1 MHFQILMDNFL
12 LHYLNHFD
20 KHCFNVKLHDQE
32 YTIGQGEPEFT
43 VIVHKDIPKKELLES
58 TELALGE
65 AYMRGD
71 IEIQGDLFHM
81 LCTFLE
87 QADRFSLDRKGLRS
101 ILYMS
106 EKKKDQAKEVSSHY
120 DLGNE
125 FYKLWLDPTMSYSCA
140 YFKHEDDTLE
150 QAQRNKVDY
159 ILEKLYLKEGMTLLD
174 IGCGWGF
181 LLIEAAKKYGVK
193 GYGCTLSKEQW
204 KKDRSASR
212 RKGSRARCRLSSST
226 TATSRTRGCSLTA
239 SSVSA

>member
-1 MHFQILMDNFL
+1 MHFQKLMDNFL

-20 KHCFNVKLHDQE
+20 KHCFNVKLHNE
-32 YTIGQGEPEFT
+32 VYTIGQGEPEFT
-43 VIVHKDIPKKELLES
+43 VVVHKDVPKKALLES
-58 TELALGE
+58 TQLALGE

-71 IEIQGDLFHM
+71 IEIEGDLFHM

-87 QADRFSLDRKGLRS
+87 QADRFSLDRKGLRN

-140 YFKHEDDTLE
+140 YFKHKDDTLE

-159 ILEKLYLKEGMTLLD
+159 ILEKLYLKKGMTLLD
-174 IGCGWGF
+174 IGCG
-181 LLIEAAKKYGVK
+181 
-193 GYGCTLSKEQW
+193 
-204 KKDRSASR
+204 
-212 RKGSRARCRLSSST
+212 
-226 TATSRTRGCSLTA
+226 
-239 SSVSA
+239 